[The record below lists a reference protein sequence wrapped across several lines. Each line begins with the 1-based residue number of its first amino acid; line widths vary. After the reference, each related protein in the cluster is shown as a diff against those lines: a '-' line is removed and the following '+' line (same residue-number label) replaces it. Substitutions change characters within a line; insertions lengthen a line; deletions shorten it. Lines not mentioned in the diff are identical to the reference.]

1 MTTPDKPAFDVA
13 LAISRIYRNNNSIEN
28 SAFDAIYAE
37 LNAAYEAG
45 RADAVAVTQV
55 ELTPEQRESLHCT
68 NEVQI
73 PGIAQSAVNQA
84 ADHWHG
90 LYLQQCLKNKDDVAQ
105 PVQPATEFTSTM
117 YDPAGLSNWLV
128 GHDKGVRVTHRSGVF
143 EQCHTERGFH
153 ANEAIALERLQAR
166 LEKKYSL

>member
-1 MTTPDKPAFDVA
+1 MTDKKVMQMALDALKFYANPTVYDADSTGRRQRITFVA
-13 LAISRIYRNNNSIEN
+13 D
-28 SAFDAIYAE
+28 DAIIAIE
-37 LNAAYEAG
+37 AA
-45 RADAVAVTQV
+45 
-55 ELTPEQRESLHCT
+55 
-68 NEVQI
+68 I
-73 PGIAQSAVNQA
+73 
-84 ADHWHG
+84 
-90 LYLQQCLKNKDDVAQ
+90 AQ